1 MRRPLIL
8 DQDATRSGRSRDV
21 DEEVGCMGRLMKRIE
36 EASKSPKAK
45 RLEEKMIRKAQD
57 PQTKAKISKRFRKL
71 AKKHS

>member
-1 MRRPLIL
+1 M
-8 DQDATRSGRSRDV
+8 

-45 RLEEKMIRKAQD
+45 SLEEKMIRKAKD